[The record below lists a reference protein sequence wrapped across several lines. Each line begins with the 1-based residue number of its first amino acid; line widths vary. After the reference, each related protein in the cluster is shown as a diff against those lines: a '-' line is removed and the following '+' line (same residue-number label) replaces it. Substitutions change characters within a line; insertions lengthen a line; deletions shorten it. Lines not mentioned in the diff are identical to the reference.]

1 MNRLALLAT
10 AIVLPSVT
18 LADNNWL
25 SRLIGAP
32 DQTDDTWFED
42 LKASGDNEAL
52 YRVLHYMPKGG
63 DLHNHNSGSSYPED
77 WLRIALAQE
86 ERGYVY
92 YTKTSIQN
100 CRSYALADF
109 PYLLLFRNIVA
120 AEFETLSDCE
130 KSEYTRLDELTD
142 EQRDG
147 WLRSIVLDE
156 PGEGREEFFGTHWQR
171 INALWENPHIRAD
184 LLVNNMQLLAAD
196 NGLYLESQIGLRGA
210 RNPDGSRIA
219 NNEVMRIIRERLKQ
233 PDAVA
238 TGITVRLQLA
248 LLRFTP
254 DAEDVLRELYAAGAE
269 HDDLIV
275 AMNMV
280 GREDNDYGYPRRF
293 LPVLREMRQKYD
305 LRLSIHA
312 GEVDEPNAHVRDT
325 LLLGAERIGHGINLI
340 TDDET
345 MLDMR
350 NGPYLVEINL
360 ISNLLL
366 GYIVDY
372 SQHPFPEYLRTDIP
386 VALSTDDRGMWD
398 STLTD
403 EFYVAVREFDL
414 TWEEIKLLGRNSLQY
429 AFVEA
434 PVKQELLEKYREK
447 ISDFERQ
454 MATDGVAKLG
464 EMPDTRGFICAR
476 YQLCN

>member
-1 MNRLALLAT
+1 M
-10 AIVLPSVT
+10 
-18 LADNNWL
+18 
-25 SRLIGAP
+25 
-32 DQTDDTWFED
+32 
-42 LKASGDNEAL
+42 
-52 YRVLHYMPKGG
+52 
-63 DLHNHNSGSSYPED
+63 
-77 WLRIALAQE
+77 
-86 ERGYVY
+86 
-92 YTKTSIQN
+92 
-100 CRSYALADF
+100 
-109 PYLLLFRNIVA
+109 FRNIVA
-120 AEFETLSDCE
+120 AEFETLSECE

-219 NNEVMRIIRERLKQ
+219 NDDVVRIIRERLKQ

-269 HDDLIV
+269 HNDLIV

-340 TDDET
+340 TDR
-345 MLDMR
+345 R
-350 NGPYLVEINL
+350 NHARHE
-360 ISNLLL
+360 
-366 GYIVDY
+366 
-372 SQHPFPEYLRTDIP
+372 EWP
-386 VALSTDDRGMWD
+386 VS
-398 STLTD
+398 
-403 EFYVAVREFDL
+403 
-414 TWEEIKLLGRNSLQY
+414 
-429 AFVEA
+429 
-434 PVKQELLEKYREK
+434 
-447 ISDFERQ
+447 
-454 MATDGVAKLG
+454 
-464 EMPDTRGFICAR
+464 C
-476 YQLCN
+476 